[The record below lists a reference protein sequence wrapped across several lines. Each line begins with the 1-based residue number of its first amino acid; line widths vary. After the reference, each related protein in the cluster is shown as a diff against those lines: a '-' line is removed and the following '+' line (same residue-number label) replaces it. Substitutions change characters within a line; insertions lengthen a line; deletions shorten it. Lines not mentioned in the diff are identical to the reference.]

1 VRFFRNKINQPVNFN
16 PVKPQSLLLPAL
28 VVLSACGKP
37 KDSAPAGA
45 MPPAS
50 VTLASVAQE
59 ELVEWEEFTG
69 RVEAVETVELRP
81 RVSGYITEVQ
91 FEAGTLVDQDRVL
104 FIIDQRPFVTQR
116 DAAKAELKR
125 AEAVAKAARQEYD
138 RVSELLAAK
147 AIAPEQGEARESAW
161 RQAEAEQ
168 AAAAARLR
176 SAELELSHC
185 EVRAPIG
192 GRVSR
197 ALTTP
202 GNYVTAGVTVLT
214 TLVTAAPVHVYVD
227 IDENSLLKLQE
238 LRRENR
244 LYTNG
249 QGRVPVELQL
259 SNEDGFRHR
268 GHIESFDNR
277 LNPAT
282 GSMVVRCEFA
292 NEDGVLTPG
301 LFARVRLPMTDKY
314 PALLIDEKSVLTDQA
329 NKYVLGVEEKNGG
342 LVSVYKPVVIGPA
355 IKGRRIVRSGLKAGE
370 RIIVNGMAR
379 LPQPGMP
386 VAPVESSDK
395 PAAGQAAA
403 GK

>member
-1 VRFFRNKINQPVNFN
+1 
-16 PVKPQSLLLPAL
+16 VKPQLLLFPAL
-28 VVLSACGKP
+28 ILLTACGQP
-37 KDSAPAGA
+37 QDAAPAGA

-50 VTLASVAQE
+50 VTLAPVAQE

-81 RVSGYITEVQ
+81 RVSGYITEVH
-91 FEAGTLVDQDRVL
+91 FEAGSLVQKDTVL
-104 FIIDQRPFVTQR
+104 FTIDPRPFMTRR
-116 DAAKAELKR
+116 DGAQAELSR
-125 AEAVAKAARQEYD
+125 AEAVARAARQEFD

-147 AIAPEQGEARESAW
+147 AIAPEQAEARESAW
-161 RQAEAEQ
+161 RQAEAAQ
-168 AAAAARLR
+168 AAAAAGLR

-185 EVRAPIG
+185 EVRAPIS

-227 IDENSLLKLQE
+227 IDENSLLKLQS
-238 LRRENR
+238 LRREDR

-249 QGRVPVELQL
+249 QGRVPVEVQL

-268 GHIESFDNR
+268 GHVESFDNR

-292 NEDGVLTPG
+292 NEDGILTPG
-301 LFARVRLPMTDKY
+301 LFARVRLPMTAKY
-314 PALLIDEKSVLTDQA
+314 PALLIDEKALLTDQA
-329 NKYVLGVEEKNGG
+329 NKYVLGVEEKEGG
-342 LVSVYKPVVIGPA
+342 LVSVYKPVVIGPV
-355 IKGRRIVRSGLKAGE
+355 IDGRRIIRSGLKAGE
-370 RIIVNGMAR
+370 RIIINGMAR

-386 VAPVESSDK
+386 VAPVEPEAK
-395 PAAGQAAA
+395 PSAQAAS

>member
-1 VRFFRNKINQPVNFN
+1 
-16 PVKPQSLLLPAL
+16 VKPQLLFFPAL
-28 VVLSACGKP
+28 VLLSACGQP
-37 KDSAPAGA
+37 KDAAPAPA

-50 VTLASVAQE
+50 VTLAPVAQE

-81 RVSGYITEVQ
+81 RVSGYITEVH
-91 FEAGTLVDQDRVL
+91 FEAGALVPKDTVL
-104 FIIDQRPFVTQR
+104 FTIDPRPFMSRR
-116 DAAKAELKR
+116 DGAKAELSR
-125 AEAVAKAARQEYD
+125 TEAVAKAARQEFD

-147 AIAPEQGEARESAW
+147 AIAPEQAEARESAW
-161 RQAEAEQ
+161 RQAEAAQ
-168 AAAAARLR
+168 AAAAAGLR

-185 EVRAPIG
+185 EVRAPIA

-214 TLVTAAPVHVYVD
+214 TLVSAAPVHVYVD
-227 IDENSLLKLQE
+227 IDENSLLKLQR
-238 LRRENR
+238 LRREDR

-249 QGRVPVELQL
+249 KGRVPVELQL

-268 GHIESFDNR
+268 GHVESFDNR

-282 GSMVVRCEFA
+282 GSIVVRCEFA
-292 NEDGVLTPG
+292 NEDGILTPG
-301 LFARVRLPMTDKY
+301 LFARVRLPMTAKY
-314 PALLIDEKSVLTDQA
+314 PALLIDEKALLTDQA
-329 NKYVLGVEEKNGG
+329 NKYVLGVEEKDGG
-342 LVSVYKPVVIGPA
+342 LVSVYKPVVIGPV
-355 IKGRRIVRSGLKAGE
+355 IEGRRVVRSGLKAGE
-370 RIIVNGMAR
+370 RIIINGMAR

-386 VAPVESSDK
+386 VAPAEPEQKAS
-395 PAAGQAAA
+395 AQQAAA

>member
-1 VRFFRNKINQPVNFN
+1 M
-16 PVKPQSLLLPAL
+16 KPHLLLFPAL
-28 VVLSACGKP
+28 ILLTACGQP
-37 KDSAPAGA
+37 KDAAPAGA

-50 VTLASVAQE
+50 VTLAPVAQE

-81 RVSGYITEVQ
+81 RVSGYITEVH
-91 FEAGTLVDQDRVL
+91 FEAGSLVAKDTVL
-104 FIIDQRPFVTQR
+104 FTIDPRPFMTRR
-116 DAAKAELKR
+116 DGAKAELSR
-125 AEAVAKAARQEYD
+125 AEAVAKAARQEFD

-147 AIAPEQGEARESAW
+147 AIAPEQAEARESAW
-161 RQAEAEQ
+161 RQAEAAQ
-168 AAAAARLR
+168 ASAAAGLR

-185 EVRAPIG
+185 EVRAPIS

-227 IDENSLLKLQE
+227 IDENSLLKLQS
-238 LRRENR
+238 LRREDR

-249 QGRVPVELQL
+249 KGRVPVELQL

-292 NEDGVLTPG
+292 NEDGILTPG
-301 LFARVRLPMTDKY
+301 LFARVRLPMTAKY
-314 PALLIDEKSVLTDQA
+314 PALLIDEKALLTDQA

-342 LVSVYKPVVIGPA
+342 LVSVYKPVDIGPA
-355 IKGRRIVRSGLKAGE
+355 IAGRRVIRSGLKAGE
-370 RIIVNGMAR
+370 RIIINGMAR

-386 VAPVESSDK
+386 VAPAE
-395 PAAGQAAA
+395 PAAEPAGQAAA

>member
-1 VRFFRNKINQPVNFN
+1 M
-16 PVKPQSLLLPAL
+16 KPQLLVFPAL
-28 VVLSACGKP
+28 VLLSACGQP
-37 KDSAPAGA
+37 KDAAPAGA

-50 VTLASVAQE
+50 VTLAPVAQE

-81 RVSGYITEVQ
+81 RVSGYITEVH
-91 FEAGTLVDQDRVL
+91 FEAGSLVAKDTVL
-104 FIIDQRPFVTQR
+104 FTIDPRPFMTRR
-116 DAAKAELKR
+116 DGAKAELSR
-125 AEAVAKAARQEYD
+125 AEAVAKAARQEFD
-138 RVSELLAAK
+138 RVCELLAAK
-147 AIAPEQGEARESAW
+147 AIAPEQAEARESAW
-161 RQAEAEQ
+161 RQAEAAQ
-168 AAAAARLR
+168 AAAAAGLR

-185 EVRAPIG
+185 EVRAPIA

-214 TLVTAAPVHVYVD
+214 TLVSAAPVHVYVD
-227 IDENSLLKLQE
+227 IDENSLLKLQS
-238 LRRENR
+238 LRREDR

-249 QGRVPVELQL
+249 KGRVPVELQL

-292 NEDGVLTPG
+292 NEDGILTPG
-301 LFARVRLPMTDKY
+301 LFARVRLPMTAKY
-314 PALLIDEKSVLTDQA
+314 PALLIDEKALLTDQA
-329 NKYVLGVEEKNGG
+329 NKYVLGVEEKDGG
-342 LVSVYKPVVIGPA
+342 LVSVYRPVAIGPV
-355 IKGRRIVRSGLKAGE
+355 IEGRRVIRSGLKAGE
-370 RIIVNGMAR
+370 RIIINGMAR

-386 VAPVESSDK
+386 VAPAQ
-395 PAAGQAAA
+395 PAAAAEPAGQAAA